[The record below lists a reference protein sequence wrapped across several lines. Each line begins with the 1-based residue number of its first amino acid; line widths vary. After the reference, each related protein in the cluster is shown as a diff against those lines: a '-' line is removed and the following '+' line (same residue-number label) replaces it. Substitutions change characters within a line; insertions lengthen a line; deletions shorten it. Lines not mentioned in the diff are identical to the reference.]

1 MDLRIVSWRGS
12 GDGCI
17 NLLAMERIH
26 PIGADYLLV
35 FWGLGPFIFSDIGA
49 GASDSGGCIDVIF
62 GMGRVSVSVHCGLVA
77 QFAPLGFLAWERKW
91 LHPFSGVDHLLVLDT

>member
-1 MDLRIVSWRGS
+1 MIQSVGNGGDSPYWRG
-12 GDGCI
+12 
-17 NLLAMERIH
+17 LF
-26 PIGADYLLV
+26 IGI